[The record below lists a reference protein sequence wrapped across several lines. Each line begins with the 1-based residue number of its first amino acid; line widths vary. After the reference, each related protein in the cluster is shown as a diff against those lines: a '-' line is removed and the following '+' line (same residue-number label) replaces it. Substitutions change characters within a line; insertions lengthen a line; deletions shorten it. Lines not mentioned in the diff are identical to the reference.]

1 MKLLTPPLVGRNWM
15 DLAGKNFD
23 AASLCRAVPSEKATE
38 GAVAVD
44 IESDEP
50 REGGKDDAA
59 AAAADGSSSD
69 DRIDDFLGK
78 KLRENELTLWEG

>member
-1 MKLLTPPLVGRNWM
+1 M

-38 GAVAVD
+38 GAVTVD
-44 IESDEP
+44 IKSDEP

-69 DRIDDFLGK
+69 DRVDDFLGE
-78 KLRENELTLWEG
+78 KLRENELTIADT

>member
-1 MKLLTPPLVGRNWM
+1 M

-38 GAVAVD
+38 GAVTVD
-44 IESDEP
+44 IKSDEP
-50 REGGKDDAA
+50 REGGKDGA

-69 DRIDDFLGK
+69 DRVDDFLGK
-78 KLRENELTLWEG
+78 KLRENELTIADRCINISRSVHMIR